1 MRIAAASDHA
11 GAALRADL
19 VAGLREAGHDVLD
32 FGPEPGSSSVDYPD
46 YAGPVADA
54 VLGGRADL
62 GLLICNTGLGMS
74 MAANRRRG
82 IRAAL
87 CLFPLMAD
95 YARRHNDANVL
106 VLGAGLTGGFLA
118 REILQAFISG
128 GFEGGRHAR
137 RIGKLDDPGSA
148 GSE

>member
-1 MRIAAASDHA
+1 MRVAAASDHA
-11 GAALRADL
+11 GAPLRVAL
-19 VAGLREAGHDVLD
+19 VARLREAGHEVTD
-32 FGPEPGSSSVDYPD
+32 FGPESGSGSVDYPD

-54 VLGGRADL
+54 VLGGSADL

-87 CLFPLMAD
+87 CLYPLMAD
-95 YARRHNDANVL
+95 FARRHNDANVL
-106 VLGAGLTGGFLA
+106 VLGAGLTGVFLA
-118 REILQAFISG
+118 WETLQAFLSG

-137 RIGKLDDPGSA
+137 RIGKLDEPGCT
-148 GSE
+148 GTE